1 MLSITG
7 SGSAMIHSEAFE
19 RECSK
24 DPFVSIAAPYFT
36 AETRLGTKARRAL
49 GIGIVLWEVV
59 CWNGKWDNAISHA
72 GQIRMGENAR
82 GYPRFHSR
90 WNRGSLLW
98 IIELK
103 KFGSGYICRDSFFKK
118 LGINL
123 FYRKVA
129 RRWSVS
135 IVEKNN
141 NSWKECGTCRGMQI
155 VLFRNAHNVHDFIQR
170 AGGVIWFIGGN

>member
-1 MLSITG
+1 MESEITRFRTPDKYEWG
-7 SGSAMIHSEAFE
+7 RTRVAIRGFI
-19 RECSK
+19 RG
-24 DPFVSIAAPYFT
+24 
-36 AETRLGTKARRAL
+36 ETVEETVRYCGLK
-49 GIGIVLWEVV
+49 
-59 CWNGKWDNAISHA
+59 K
-72 GQIRMGENAR
+72 
-82 GYPRFHSR
+82 F
-90 WNRGSLLW
+90 
-98 IIELK
+98 ELK

-170 AGGVIWFIGGN
+170 AGGVI